1 MNHGRLGIHKK
12 SQRRF
17 AVNELTDGSLQQTH
31 TPTSAE
37 EVAEILRE
45 AVANRCSVSTSRDA
59 SADADARID
68 LQKMAAV
75 VDYPARD
82 MTVTVQAGM
91 PVGELAEVLAG
102 EKQQLPI
109 DCPDSATTV
118 GALVAG
124 NIAGPRQFGYGT
136 LRDYLIGVEA
146 VDGQGRIF
154 HAGGRVVKNV
164 AGYDLCRLMVG
175 SRGALGVLT
184 QLTFKLKPIAD
195 KTEGI
200 AFEFKNG
207 ESADNALE
215 KLNTTQARPIVLDYS
230 HDFKEPL
237 FTLRVAVEG
246 NKEAC
251 DWQLE
256 QLRNDCEGGVEV
268 PFSDVDRQS
277 VEDYFRDPSNHWQR
291 GALRIQTLPSKL
303 IAIAQELASKSF
315 VSRGHAGNSILYV
328 RDQNQSGELRS
339 ICQGII
345 ERHSGS
351 VVDWDK
357 DHPANNK
364 TPLTNRLQTAFDS
377 NSVFTRS

>member
-1 MNHGRLGIHKK
+1 MND
-12 SQRRF
+12 
-17 AVNELTDGSLQQTH
+17 LTDGSLQQIH
-31 TPTSAE
+31 TPTSTE

-45 AVANRCSVSTSRDA
+45 AAANCLSVTTSRDA
-59 SADADARID
+59 SVDADARID
-68 LQKMAAV
+68 LQKMASV

-91 PVGELAEVLAG
+91 PVGALAELLSA
-102 EKQQLPI
+102 EKQQLPV
-109 DCPDSATTV
+109 DCADSATTV

-124 NIAGPRQFGYGT
+124 NGAGPRQFGYGT

-184 QLTFKLKPIAD
+184 QLTFKLKPIAE
-195 KTEGI
+195 KAKGI
-200 AFEFKNG
+200 AFDFKNG
-207 ESADNALE
+207 ELANIALE
-215 KLNTTQARPIVLDYS
+215 KLNATQARPIVLDYS
-230 HDFKEPL
+230 HDGEEPG

-246 NKEAC
+246 SNEAC
-251 DWQLE
+251 DWQLD
-256 QLRNDCEGGVEV
+256 QLRIDCTGGVEV
-268 PFSDVDRQS
+268 PFSNVGGQS
-277 VEDYFRDPSNHWQR
+277 IEDYCRDPSNHWQR

-303 IAIAQELASKSF
+303 IAVAQAVASEGF

-328 RDQNQSGELRS
+328 RDQNTSVELRS
-339 ICQGII
+339 ICADIAGK
-345 ERHSGS
+345 HSGI
-351 VVDWDK
+351 VVDWEE
-357 DHPANNK
+357 DHPANGKN
-364 TPLTNRLQTAFDS
+364 PLADRLQEAFDP